1 MKYYLIQ
8 IQSKADG
15 TTVPGVYIYEDI
27 DTAEASFHSRLSSD
41 IKAEDVLATV
51 VKVITN
57 NGQEVFNEY
66 WQKSVF
72 PEVEET
78 VD

>member
-66 WQKSVF
+66 WQKTVF
-72 PEVEET
+72 INIENET
-78 VD
+78 E